1 MAPKVSVI
9 VPVYNVEQYLDRCI
23 QSLLNQTLKEI
34 EIILVDDESPD
45 KCPQMCDYYSK
56 QDVRIKVIHKKNEGL
71 GMACNSGMEIAK
83 GEYIAF
89 CDSDDYVDKNMY
101 ETMYRAAIEE
111 QADVVFTGIQTV
123 NQEGIVKP
131 MSQPK
136 QKETIR
142 DKAYIHRYL
151 LNMIASEPSVKED
164 REVPMSAKVALYRHE
179 MIANNHLRFE
189 SERILISE
197 DLIWHIDILC
207 HAKCIC
213 LLPQTFYYYYNNTKS
228 LSKKI
233 RTDRFSYFLNI
244 RQEIVRRTK
253 QYNLINEVGIRTD
266 RMFIGY
272 VRFYIR
278 QICSSS
284 MTYSEKRSLVIQM
297 CTDKVWKEIWSTY
310 PIRLMPKG
318 HYVMMYLMK
327 YRLFSIINLM
337 YKLMK

>member
-1 MAPKVSVI
+1 MTPKVSVI
-9 VPVYNVEQYLDRCI
+9 VPVYNVEKYLDRCI

-45 KCPQMCDYYSK
+45 KCPQICDRYAQ

-89 CDSDDYVDKNMY
+89 CDSDDYVDENMY

-111 QADVVFTGIQTV
+111 QADAVFTGIQTV
-123 NQEGIVKP
+123 NQEGIVRP

-142 DKAYIHRYL
+142 DKTHIHRYL
-151 LNMIASEPSVKED
+151 LNMIASEPSAKED
-164 REVPMSAKVALYRHE
+164 REIPMSAKVVLYKHK
-179 MIANNHLRFE
+179 MIIDHNLYFE
-189 SERILISE
+189 SERTLISE

-213 LLPQTFYYYYNNTKS
+213 LLPQTFYYYYNNAKS

-233 RTDRFSYFLNI
+233 RTDRFPYFLSI
-244 RQEIVRRTK
+244 REEIIHRTK
-253 QYNLINEVGIRTD
+253 QYGLTDEVNMRTD

-272 VRFYIR
+272 VRYYIR
-278 QICSSS
+278 QIYNSNL
-284 MTYSEKRSLVIQM
+284 TYGEKTKLVMRI
-297 CTDKVWKEIWSTY
+297 CDDHVWEEIWNTY
-310 PIRLMPKG
+310 PIKLMPKS
-318 HYVMMYLMK
+318 HRLIMYLMK
-327 YRLFSIINLM
+327 YKLLYIINLM
-337 YKLMK
+337 YKLAR